1 MKFVDD
7 VAWKIWQLE
16 TEDGIYYRTNDSGS
30 NWERLYGDSWE
41 TVQVLKRN
49 DVKRHGVNTFL
60 DYHIE
65 EFDR

>member
-41 TVQVLKRN
+41 TV
-49 DVKRHGVNTFL
+49 HGP
-60 DYHIE
+60 E
-65 EFDR
+65 EERCQEAWREYFSRLPY